1 MLVAAMNPCPCG
13 HYGNPHR
20 ACTCVLP
27 RIVRYRTR
35 ISGPLLDRIDMHVE
49 VPAVSLREFRGYP
62 GERPALSVAT
72 SR

>member
-1 MLVAAMNPCPCG
+1 MSRSSLEYVTPRCEAGTGLVSG
-13 HYGNPHR
+13 ER
-20 ACTCVLP
+20 AEAP
-27 RIVRYRTR
+27 
-35 ISGPLLDRIDMHVE
+35 PLLDRIDMHVE